1 MQSLGK
7 RVDALQPQMLL
18 ITHHGPL
25 GLRQV
30 EPVHWTWSAETNPQ
44 TLSSFPGLRFHMNR
58 LRAVREPAAK
68 IERLRAAGRASKAPN
83 LDKWV
88 LRTENTRQRW
98 DEKWP
103 CILIVRWLQ
112 KCFVSVLNVW
122 AEESCQERSAN
133 KTLKTK
139 QNSSSLED
147 SPALISENED
157 RGPSPPRF

>member
-30 EPVHWTWSAETNPQ
+30 EPVRWTWSAETNPQ

-83 LDKWV
+83 LDK
-88 LRTENTRQRW
+88 
-98 DEKWP
+98 
-103 CILIVRWLQ
+103 
-112 KCFVSVLNVW
+112 
-122 AEESCQERSAN
+122 
-133 KTLKTK
+133 
-139 QNSSSLED
+139 
-147 SPALISENED
+147 
-157 RGPSPPRF
+157 